1 MSVEPSH
8 DEPGRAPDPDIG
20 VVLHSPGYLALLLV
34 AALVGIPLSFIA
46 FGFLAALHVL
56 EDLVWDTLPANLG
69 FDVPPAWWPI
79 VTIGLSGVLVAL
91 AVTHLPGRG
100 GHVPATGLSA
110 GATPPSAVPGVILA
124 ATASLVLGAVL
135 GPEAPLI
142 AMGSGLALLAVKWTK
157 VADDANASALIA
169 ATGSAAAI
177 SAIFGNPLVAA
188 IMFLEVVGLA
198 RRQTMLVVLPC
209 LVSSGV
215 GALVFTGLGNWTGL
229 EIGAL
234 TIPDL
239 EPAHLVFAD
248 LAWALPVGAVV
259 AVATW
264 GIFVIGRKTASL
276 ASSRTM
282 ATSVVVGLLAGCSA
296 AVYAVVTGHSPAEVA
311 LSGQAALETL
321 ATDPGDWS
329 AGALALLLVCKGF
342 AYALCLGAF
351 RGGPVFPA
359 VFLGAACGV
368 LADMLVPSIGTVPG
382 LAIGMAAG
390 VAAVTRLPV
399 TSVVLVVLL
408 LGDAAINEMPVI
420 ILAAVT
426 ALIVEEMLTSR
437 RAKPAAEVEAVRP
450 TNP

>member
-1 MSVEPSH
+1 MSAEPSH
-8 DEPGRAPDPDIG
+8 DESGRAPAPDIG

-46 FGFLAALHVL
+46 FGFLAAVHEL
-56 EDLVWDTLPANLG
+56 ENLVWDTLPANLG
-69 FDVPPAWWPI
+69 FDVPPPWWPV
-79 VTIGLSGVLVAL
+79 VTLGLSGVLVAL

-100 GHVPATGLSA
+100 GHVPAMGLSA

-142 AMGSGLALLAVKWTK
+142 AMGSGLALLAVTWTK
-157 VADDANASALIA
+157 VADDANATALIA

-215 GALVFTGLGNWTGL
+215 GALVFTGLGDWTGL

-239 EPAHLVFAD
+239 EPARLVVAD
-248 LAWALPVGAVV
+248 LVWALPVAAVV

-264 GIFVIGRKTASL
+264 GVFVIGRRTASL

-282 ATSVVVGLLAGCSA
+282 ATTVVVGLLAGCSA

-311 LSGQAALETL
+311 LSGQATL
-321 ATDPGDWS
+321 ATLATHPGEWS
-329 AGALALLLVCKGF
+329 AGALALLLVCKGL
-342 AYALCLGAF
+342 AYAVCLGAF

-359 VFLGAACGV
+359 VFLGAAFGV
-368 LADMLVPSIGTVPG
+368 LASMLVPSIGTVPG

-399 TSVVLVVLL
+399 TTVVLVVLL
-408 LGDAAINEMPVI
+408 LGDAVTNEMPVI

-437 RAKPAAEVEAVRP
+437 RSKPAVEVEAGSP
-450 TNP
+450 ANP

>member
-8 DEPGRAPDPDIG
+8 DEPGRAPTADIG
-20 VVLHSPGYLALLLV
+20 VVLHSPGYLALLLA

-46 FGFLAALHVL
+46 FGFLAAVHKL
-56 EDLVWDTLPANLG
+56 EQLVWDTLPANLG
-69 FDVPPAWWPI
+69 FDGPPAWWPI

-100 GHVPATGLSA
+100 GHVPAMGLAA

-157 VADDANASALIA
+157 AADDANAAALIA
-169 ATGSAAAI
+169 AAGSAAAI
-177 SAIFGNPLVAA
+177 STIFGNPLVAA

-215 GALVFTGLGNWTGL
+215 GALVFTGLGDWTGL
-229 EIGAL
+229 DIGAL
-234 TIPDL
+234 TIPDVEL
-239 EPAHLVFAD
+239 AHLVVAD
-248 LAWALPVGAVV
+248 LVWALPVAAVV
-259 AVATW
+259 AVAMW
-264 GIFVIGRKTASL
+264 VVFMIGRKTASL

-282 ATSVVVGLLAGCSA
+282 ATTVVAGLLAGCSA
-296 AVYAVVTGHSPAEVA
+296 AGYAVVTGHSPAEVA
-311 LSGQAALETL
+311 LSGQATLATL
-321 ATDPGDWS
+321 ATDPGGWS

-359 VFLGAACGV
+359 VFLGAASGV
-368 LADMLVPSIGTVPG
+368 LASMLVPSIGTVPG
-382 LAIGMAAG
+382 LAIGVAAG

-408 LGDAAINEMPVI
+408 LGDAATNEMPVI

-426 ALIVEEMLTSR
+426 ALIVAETLTSR
-437 RAKPAAEVEAVRP
+437 RAKPAAEVDAASP
-450 TNP
+450 ANP